1 MKLKELIVELNNY
14 RLTIPYWQLA
24 LTLLLFGM
32 TIILLIS
39 GCSLVSNFTKENND
53 EFNREKKRFEQHE
66 PYVPSPRDFKKE
78 TE

>member
-1 MKLKELIVELNNY
+1 MRILILI
-14 RLTIPYWQLA
+14 LC
-24 LTLLLFGM
+24 
-32 TIILLIS
+32 LLIS

-78 TE
+78 PK